1 MAENGKGRNKEH
13 ENVDILTYSQK
24 AKNKDISGFW
34 CRWYNGIKS
43 KIKLLIWA
51 F

>member
-1 MAENGKGRNKEH
+1 MVKDRNLET
-13 ENVDILTYSQK
+13 ENVDITIYRQK
-24 AKNKDISGFW
+24 AKNKDINEVW